1 MAVTSLQDRASLV
14 QRDLV
19 DTVARFRPEKA
30 RTLATFEEGT
40 RSKTARLAGIQ
51 IPYWKDHAHG
61 QTWYNPLA
69 NDTSFKKSIKQQS
82 GAMYAGVV
90 FRNMNF
96 FMEDHIMLDMKR
108 GFIPDS
114 YISERE
120 RRIETHMMKK
130 NWAAI
135 GDGTGTIAFT
145 TSSVAG
151 LLTCAADN
159 TARGRSKGSFRLK
172 TSTVD
177 DQLLY
182 DAVNTGTDAVVATF
196 YVVSKPSGT
205 QANVVFTFGNDAALN
220 VANLAICESG
230 SWKREMLG
238 LGAHISDANRI
249 YQGVDT
255 AVDDFLKNPSVTA
268 GNAAVTP
275 TLIFTA
281 KGIIQTR
288 SNGGDGDMG
297 YVAHLTPGNY
307 LTLATYGYAA
317 RQYQAAEGKAN
328 KTFGL
333 PNTYVDGDT
342 VFVPDA
348 DYEDCFID
356 FRERAPYFEYVQKK
370 FGLKKDGD
378 GNSNHEWIG
387 QYQVGSTNSYENYNE
402 ACNIVWDGRGKE
414 GDVEGGG
421 TPGSAVFIKN
431 IAMPAESQVAY
442 GI

>member
-1 MAVTSLQDRASLV
+1 MAVTGLQERASLV

-19 DTVARFRPEKA
+19 STVARFRPERA

-82 GAMYAGVV
+82 GAMYAGVA

-96 FMEDHIMLDMKR
+96 FMEDHIMLDMQR

-114 YISERE
+114 YIEERA
-120 RRIETHMMKK
+120 RRIDTHMMKK

-135 GDGTGTIAFT
+135 GNGTGAIAFVI
-145 TSSVAG
+145 SSAAG

-159 TARGRSKGSFRLK
+159 AARGRSKGSFRIK

-182 DAVNTGTDAVVATF
+182 DVVNTATDTVVATF
-196 YVVSKPSGT
+196 YCVSKPSGT
-205 QANVVFTFGNDAALN
+205 QANVIFTFGGDLALAAN
-220 VANLAICESG
+220 MAICENG

-238 LGAHISDANRI
+238 LGAHISDENRI

-255 AVDDFLKNPSVTA
+255 SVDDFLKNPSVNA

-275 TLIFTA
+275 TTIFTA
-281 KGIIQTR
+281 KGIMQTR
-288 SNGGDGDMG
+288 GNGGSDDVN
-297 YVAHLTPGNY
+297 YVCHLTPGNY
-307 LTLATYGYAA
+307 RTLATYGYAA
-317 RQYQAAEGKAN
+317 RQYQAAEGKAS

-333 PNTYVDGDT
+333 PDTYVDGDT
-342 VFVPDA
+342 VFVPDT
-348 DYEDCFID
+348 DYEDCYID
-356 FRERAPYFEYVQKK
+356 FREKGPYFEYVQKK

-402 ACNIVWDGRGKE
+402 ACNIVWDGRGAK
-414 GDVEGGG
+414 GDGKGGG

-431 IAMPAESQVAY
+431 IAMPAETQVAY